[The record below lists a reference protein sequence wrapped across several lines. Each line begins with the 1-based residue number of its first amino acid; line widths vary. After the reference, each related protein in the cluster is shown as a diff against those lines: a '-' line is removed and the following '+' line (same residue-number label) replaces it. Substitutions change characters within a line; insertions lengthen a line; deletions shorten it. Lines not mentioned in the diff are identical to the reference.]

1 MFHAVLDFGV
11 AKARS
16 YLMFVTSHQ
25 MNVSTAAHSNYRMTF
40 KRKGNMDELLD
51 VQGYLLWGRQKNL
64 TFLREGHVLWRPGG
78 KLTFAGLYIVLPSD
92 PCNLIGKQILGWILD
107 IRLETVM
114 LPSHQNVTVFGIT
127 SKFLYYP
134 SYCAIPAIPI
144 NKYIIKSS
152 LNPKKLEKLTLSH
165 LLMTKLRQHKWSSD
179 LSAN

>member
-64 TFLREGHVLWRPGG
+64 TFLCEGHVLWRPGG

-92 PCNLIGKQILGWILD
+92 PCNLIGKQIPWVNSGHK
-107 IRLETVM
+107 IRN
-114 LPSHQNVTVFGIT
+114 SHATIT
-127 SKFLYYP
+127 SKCDCLWNYIKISLLPELLCNSCYSNQQIYHQIFL
-134 SYCAIPAIPI
+134 
-144 NKYIIKSS
+144 KSKETREIDS
-152 LNPKKLEKLTLSH
+152 VTFTDDKIETTQMVK
-165 LLMTKLRQHKWSSD
+165 
-179 LSAN
+179 